1 MRLLLSIPLLLL
13 LAAPARAGTYV
24 DTGLD
29 GWSPAIR
36 APGGFVAAGR
46 GSSTLGVQFWG
57 RAAFAPGDR
66 AAWTYDA
73 PPDTSV
79 TAWAFEREVA
89 GIGSGHWNTLFSA
102 GRHLVAHD
110 VPSVNRVWGRIA
122 AGGLAAGRLDAALQC
137 GGPRACAP
145 VGVARLTLRASRVS
159 LHDPYAPVVS
169 VVQGE
174 LVTAPV
180 LRGSVALSFAA
191 ADRGGG
197 VHRAFAVVDGRAGA
211 PVAVGDERC
220 RALAPHVFAHRR
232 PCPLEAGATVAID
245 TARLSE
251 GRHERRGSGRGRRRQ
266 PDDRLRPGG
275 QDRRQRA
282 AAAAPRP
289 ALAPRPPVV
298 SAWLDRRGRRAL
310 SVTTRYGE
318 RIRLRG
324 RVTDIA
330 GRPLAGAPVDVAE
343 QVVDAA
349 GQPVDVV
356 GGRSASWRPAAALRT
371 FADGTF
377 TAFTRVGPSR
387 RIRVAGAPLA
397 LTVNVRAPVTARVR
411 GAIVSGRLRGGR
423 RGVLVE
429 LQARR
434 GRRWVTRLVV
444 RTFASGRFSGRLR
457 ARGRVRA
464 RVPAQP
470 GLPYTTGVSPPR
482 RARRT
487 GPGTSR

>member
-66 AAWTYDA
+66 AEWAYDA
-73 PPDTSV
+73 PPDTTV
-79 TAWAFEREVA
+79 ATWAFEREVA

-102 GRHLVAHD
+102 GRRLVAHD

-137 GGPRACAP
+137 GGPRACSP
-145 VGVARLTLRASRVS
+145 LGVARLTLRASRVS

-174 LVTAPV
+174 LATAPV

-197 VHRAFAVVDGRAGA
+197 VYRAFAVVDGRAGA

-220 RALAPHVFAHRR
+220 RARAPYEFAYRR

-245 TARLSE
+245 TARLPE
-251 GRHERRGSGRGRRRQ
+251 GRHEVAVVVEDAAGNRTTAYGPVAKTVDNVPS
-266 PDDRLRPGG
+266 PRPV
-275 QDRRQRA
+275 
-282 AAAAPRP
+282 AAPR
-289 ALAPRPPVV
+289 LPVV

-318 RIRLRG
+318 RVRLRG
-324 RVTDIA
+324 RVTDAA

-343 QVVDAA
+343 QVVDAP
-349 GQPVDVV
+349 GHPVDVV
-356 GGRSASWRPAAALRT
+356 AGRPASWRPAAALRT

-377 TAFTRVGPSR
+377 TTLTRVGPSR
-387 RIRVAGAPLA
+387 RLRVAGAPLA

-434 GRRWVTRLVV
+434 ERRWVTRLVV

-457 ARGRVRA
+457 ARGMVRA

-470 GLPYTTGVSPPR
+470 GLPYATGVSPPR
-482 RARRT
+482 KAGRT
-487 GPGTSR
+487 GPRTSR

>member
-1 MRLLLSIPLLLL
+1 MRLLLSIPLLLLL

-29 GWSPAIR
+29 GWSPVIR

-66 AAWTYDA
+66 AAWAYDA

-110 VPSVNRVWGRIA
+110 VPSANRVWGRIA

-197 VHRAFAVVDGRAGA
+197 VHRAFAVVDGRAAA

-251 GRHERRGSGRGRRRQ
+251 GRHEVAVVVE
-266 PDDRLRPGG
+266 D
-275 QDRRQRA
+275 A
-282 AAAAPRP
+282 AGNRTTAYGPVAKTVDNVPPAPRP
-289 ALAPRPPVV
+289 AVAPRPLVV

-318 RIRLRG
+318 RVRLRG

>member
-46 GSSTLGVQFWG
+46 GSATLGVQFWG

-66 AAWTYDA
+66 AAWAYDA

-89 GIGSGHWNTLFSA
+89 GIGGGDWNTLFSA

-110 VPSVNRVWGRIA
+110 VPSMNRVWGRIA
-122 AGGLAAGRLDAALQC
+122 AGGLAAGRLDATLQC
-137 GGPRACAP
+137 GGPHACSP
-145 VGVARLTLRASRVS
+145 LGVARLTLRASRVS
-159 LHDPYAPVVS
+159 LHDPYAPGVS

-180 LRGSVALSFAA
+180 LRGTVAMSFAA
-191 ADRGGG
+191 TDRGGG
-197 VHRAFAVVDGRAGA
+197 VYRAFAVVDGRAGA
-211 PVAVGDERC
+211 AVAVGDERC
-220 RALAPHVFAHRR
+220 RALAPYVFAHRQ
-232 PCPLEAGATVAID
+232 PCPLEASATVATD

-251 GRHERRGSGRGRRRQ
+251 GPHEVAIVVE
-266 PDDRLRPGG
+266 D
-275 QDRRQRA
+275 A
-282 AAAAPRP
+282 AGNRTTAYGPVAKTVDNVPAPPPAPRP
-289 ALAPRPPVV
+289 AAAPRPPVV

-318 RIRLRG
+318 CVRLRG
-324 RVTDIA
+324 RVTDGA
-330 GRPLAGAPVDVAE
+330 GRPLAGVPVDVAE
-343 QVVDAA
+343 RIL
-349 GQPVDVV
+349 GS
-356 GGRSASWRPAAALRT
+356 RSERRVAALRSLE
-371 FADGTF
+371 DGSFRTS
-377 TAFTRVGPSR
+377 TRIGPSR
-387 RIRVAGAPLA
+387 RMRVAGAPLA

-411 GAIVSGRLRGGR
+411 GAVVSGRLRGGR

-429 LQARR
+429 LQARH

-444 RTFASGRFSGRLR
+444 RKFASGRFSGRLR
-457 ARGRVRA
+457 ARGMVRA

-470 GLPYTTGVSPPR
+470 RLPYTTGVSPPR